1 MTEEKGGPGEAF
13 LLRVKGAE
21 DQVEKLDRMLREAY
35 EVAKSIGRVVGRV
48 SRYGEVKVGENARI
62 QLNIDPMT
70 YYGESEAPF
79 HRVGDY
85 LVVVD
90 PKDKRQVLIRVTSI
104 GRRDELSM
112 IGVQPPVSP
121 IVDGLEPRGL
131 ITDAV
136 IEGELVLELRPGEES
151 PRPAVKSIEPQAPVV
166 APSPETL
173 RRLLDLPTEGVTLG
187 SLATPGGL
195 IVGGRIPVRL
205 PVSALL
211 HHVLVVGTTG
221 SGKTTLLKNMLA
233 SAYSQLNNNQR
244 FVAVIIDLN
253 EDFVQLPL
261 PPIKEPEPRAVRES
275 AFAGVR
281 PPKGIAIVI
290 PVTAQQLSA
299 AVRGASR
306 GEGGVLESALREVA
320 LEYYKEVLSP
330 LTGVETVELRRHVT
344 DGEGLGYFE
353 AQGLGFRLLLF
364 PYVIDTTHS
373 SVESL
378 LALLPGAT
386 ELVRQAL
393 TSVLNSF
400 ERKHGVRPPLEVV
413 MAASFMLYMQM
424 RSKGRSTDE
433 RLQLMAWDLISK
445 YVVSLT
451 ELARTG
457 KPEESAVN
465 FFSAELRLG
474 GSWSG
479 TFEDAVEEVKDYLE
493 SLLPHRE
500 TMRALFSRLASLL
513 DSGFVDVLYAARRG
527 GTWTIEVLPET
538 PWGSIVSVAH
548 GSEVPVVL
556 DLRWGMERSQG
567 GFQSLRVLAYRLLD
581 MLLAWRH
588 ELWSRRSA
596 DSGPNVVVFIDEAHQ
611 FFPSEGRTKEEAE
624 EVGRI
629 SAILSRAARIGR
641 SRGLG
646 LVFSTHTPR
655 DLNNLVIQL
664 TNTKVILRSEES
676 QLDVLSI
683 PAQVRQFAPRLQDRY
698 MAVISYAFREGYVFA
713 VTTTPL
719 TMHFDLS
726 AAQP

>member
-1 MTEEKGGPGEAF
+1 MTEEKGGPEEAF

-35 EVAKSIGRVVGRV
+35 EVAKSIGKVVGRV

-62 QLNIDPMT
+62 QLNIDPTT

-90 PKDKRQVLIRVTSI
+90 PKDRRQVLIRVTSI

-211 HHVLVVGTTG
+211 HHVLVIGTTG

-281 PPKGIAIVI
+281 PPKGVAVVI

-299 AVRGASR
+299 AVRRASR
-306 GEGGVLESALREVA
+306 GEGGVLESALRDVA
-320 LEYYKEVLSP
+320 LDYYEEVLGP
-330 LTGVETVELRRHVT
+330 LTGVEAVELRRHVT

-353 AQGLGFRLLLF
+353 PQGLGFRLLLF
-364 PYVIDTTHS
+364 PYVIDTTRS

-400 ERKHGVRPPLEVV
+400 ERKHGARPPLEVV

-424 RSKGRSTDE
+424 KSKGRSTDE

-445 YVVSLT
+445 HVVSLT

-527 GTWTIEVLPET
+527 GTWTVEVLPET

-548 GSEVPVVL
+548 GAEVPVVL